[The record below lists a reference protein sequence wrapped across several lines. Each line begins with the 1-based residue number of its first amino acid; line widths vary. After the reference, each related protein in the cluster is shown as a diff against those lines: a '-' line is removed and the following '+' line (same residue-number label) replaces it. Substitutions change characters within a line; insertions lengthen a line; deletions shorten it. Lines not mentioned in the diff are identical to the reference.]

1 MIDISLKN
9 VKKSFGGTDI
19 LKGVTFDV
27 NEGERV
33 ALLGA
38 NGAGKTTLLK
48 LLTGQLE
55 PDEGEIF
62 LAPRKRV
69 GLISQIP
76 VYPEEYT
83 TEDVLR
89 SAIRHLDELRA
100 RMGKLE
106 ELMAEQATD
115 RILREYDALGAKA
128 VGLQRAH
135 HAVVGDIHSRH
146 EADSHHQHQKYHQ
159 IPLPVAQ
166 HIPPYAPFQRIS
178 RAPALFYHVLH
189 FRKPPYHSSS
199 EALIF
204 TVFRSS
210 WRILP
215 SRSFM
220 T

>member
-76 VYPEEYT
+76 VYPDGYT

-89 SAIRHLDELRA
+89 SAIRHLDELRD
-100 RMGKLE
+100 RMHRLE
-106 ELMAEQATD
+106 AAMADAERGDYQAVPVHLRDTHYSGASRLGHGQGYLYPHDFPGHYVEQ
-115 RILREYDALGAKA
+115 
-128 VGLQRAH
+128 Q
-135 HAVVGDIHSRH
+135 
-146 EADSHHQHQKYHQ
+146 
-159 IPLPVAQ
+159 
-166 HIPPYAPFQRIS
+166 YAPPEAGGMPYYVPSEQGFERDVRRL
-178 RAPALFYHVLH
+178 RAE
-189 FRKPPYHSSS
+189 RGREDPP
-199 EALIF
+199 EA
-204 TVFRSS
+204 
-210 WRILP
+210 
-215 SRSFM
+215 
-220 T
+220 